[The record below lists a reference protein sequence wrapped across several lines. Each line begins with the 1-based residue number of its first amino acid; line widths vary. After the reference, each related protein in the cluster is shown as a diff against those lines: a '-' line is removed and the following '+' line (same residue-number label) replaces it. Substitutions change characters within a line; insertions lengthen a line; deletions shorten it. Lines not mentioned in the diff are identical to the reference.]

1 MRWLLVV
8 GLAGGIGAAATACAQ
23 GSAAE
28 DVIVRPD
35 GSAGLDGGDE
45 PQDGSF
51 EPVLDAGAKDTG
63 ASKDGGAKDTGSGP
77 CTPRVVINELQTS
90 DKFVELYNDADCE
103 QALEG
108 YTLMYSSAAGSNP
121 ATMASFTKSHTI
133 GARGYLV
140 IGSTTFNAS
149 TKDVTFTIGALGA
162 SGGRVGLLDKTDKV
176 VDSVGYGD
184 ITGGN
189 SPYVEGSKADAPA
202 SGKSLAR
209 KPNGQDS
216 GNNKN
221 DFSESNPTPRA
232 AN

>member
-8 GLAGGIGAAATACAQ
+8 GLAGGIGAALAACAQ
-23 GSAAE
+23 GSSAE

-35 GSAGLDGGDE
+35 GSAALDGGDE
-45 PQDGSF
+45 PEDGSIV
-51 EPVLDAGAKDTG
+51 PVLDAGAKDTG
-63 ASKDGGAKDTGSGP
+63 TSKDGGTTDTGSGP

-103 QALEG
+103 QSLEG
-108 YTLMYSSAAGSNP
+108 YTLMYSSASGSTP
-121 ATMASFTKSHTI
+121 STMASFTKSHTI
-133 GARGYLV
+133 GPRGYLV

-162 SGGRVGLLDKTDKV
+162 SGGRLGLLDKADKI

-184 ITGGN
+184 LTGGN
-189 SPYVEGSKADAPA
+189 SPYVEGTKADAPA
-202 SGKSLAR
+202 SGKSLSR

-216 GNNKN
+216 GNNKS
-221 DFSESNPTPRA
+221 DFAESNPTPRA